1 MKVFLSPDARKLALM
16 IAIFALAG
24 AFASTAAGTGAVGAM
39 VAFTLDLIPAR
50 FLLAGMFL
58 ASCLVSFSVGTSVG
72 TIAAL
77 VPVTVGIASETG
89 MDTALLVAAVV
100 GGSFFGDN
108 LSFIS
113 DTTIAST
120 QALGCKLKDKFR
132 ANVKIA
138 IPALLAVLAIYMII
152 GFSGSAEVQNESVD
166 YIKLLPYLAVIVL
179 ALFGVNV
186 LLILG
191 IGLAMTFAT
200 GLLSEG
206 IPAVDWLIAAWN
218 GVKGMTMV
226 ICVSL
231 IAAGIFYI
239 FKRIGWMDAIT
250 AFLSRR
256 LKGPKGAEFGIAA
269 LVSVA
274 NAITANN
281 TVAIISCSD
290 ISRELT
296 KRFDLEPRK
305 VASILDTFSCLI
317 QGILPY
323 GAQILM
329 ASSMAQIS
337 PGSIIPGLYYPFAL
351 GISAVLGILI
361 GKAGRKTEPSSN

>member
-138 IPALLAVLAIYMII
+138 IPAVLAVLAIYMII

-191 IGLAMTFAT
+191 IGLAMTFAS

-206 IPAVDWLIAAWN
+206 IPAGEWLLAAWN

-231 IAAGIFYI
+231 LAAGIFYI

-305 VASILDTFSCLI
+305 VASILDTFSCLV